1 MVGESCVK
9 GYLDNT
15 LVSAMGKQE
24 HQSDLVALTALFA
37 LRDAGVISLVTSEV
51 THREVQRYK
60 SSSRPDIEKV
70 YDALEKVPL
79 VEMNELVGISSHWDR
94 HGGWNSPIFED
105 DPIWLGLLGLN
116 LDPTDAH
123 HVMVAVRARCD
134 AFLTVDKRTILNRRA
149 SVETKFPIRLQTP
162 SEFLA
167 SVSQP

>member
-1 MVGESCVK
+1 MK

-24 HQSDLVALTALFA
+24 HQSDLVALITLFA

-51 THREVQRYK
+51 TRREVQRYR
-60 SSSRPDIEKV
+60 SSRRPDIEKV
-70 YDALEKVPL
+70 YDALEKVTL
-79 VEMNELVGISSHWDR
+79 VETTELVGINSYWDR
-94 HGGWNSPIFED
+94 HGGWNSPVIEH
-105 DPIWLGLLGLN
+105 DPIWLELLGLN

-134 AFLTVDKRTILNRRA
+134 AFLTIDKRTILWRRA
-149 SVETKFPIRLQTP
+149 NVEAGFQIRLQTP

-167 SVSQP
+167 SVPQP